1 MLLGLVKTT
10 KIVYNIPEKRG
21 GCVMEKERELTILD
35 IDVEDFINTLENLG
49 AQKQGEFLQRRYVFD
64 VKPVNPNKWIRLR
77 TNGKKTTLTIK
88 EIKDKNSIEG
98 TNELEI
104 TVDDFDKTNEMLNE
118 LGYQSRN
125 YQENYRRVYLLE
137 NTEISIDSWP
147 LIPTYAEIEGKT
159 NEDVEKV
166 LKLVNNKDYKV
177 TTFDVESIYRE
188 IYGIDIM
195 KVKELKF
202 GE

>member
-1 MLLGLVKTT
+1 
-10 KIVYNIPEKRG
+10 
-21 GCVMEKERELTILD
+21 MEKERELTILN
-35 IDVEDFINTLENLG
+35 IDLDDFIKRLEELG
-49 AQKQGEFLQRRYVFD
+49 AEKQGEFLQRRYVFD

-88 EIKDKNSIEG
+88 EIKDKNQIDG

-104 TVDDFDKTNEMLNE
+104 VVDDFDKTNEILNE

-125 YQENYRRVYLLE
+125 YQENYRRIYLFN

-147 LIPTYAEIEGKT
+147 LIPTYVEIEGKT
-159 NEDVEKV
+159 NEDVKKV
-166 LKLVNNKDYKV
+166 LELVNNKNYEV
-177 TTFDVESIYRE
+177 TTYDVESIYRE

-195 KVKELKF
+195 KIKELKF
-202 GE
+202 GESDYESMLEHNE

>member
-1 MLLGLVKTT
+1 
-10 KIVYNIPEKRG
+10 
-21 GCVMEKERELTILD
+21 MEKERELTILD
-35 IDVEDFINTLENLG
+35 IDLDDFIKKLESLG
-49 AQKQGEFLQRRYVFD
+49 AIKQGEFLQRRYVFD

-88 EIKDKNSIEG
+88 EIKDKNAIEG

-104 TVDDFDKTNEMLNE
+104 VVDDLDKTKEILKE
-118 LGYQSRN
+118 LGYESRN
-125 YQENYRRVYLLE
+125 YQENYRRIYLLN

-147 LIPTYAEIEGKT
+147 LIPTYAEREGKT
-159 NEDVEKV
+159 NEDVESV
-166 LKLVNNKDYKV
+166 LKLVNTKNYKV

-202 GE
+202 GENNHESMLEHN

>member
-1 MLLGLVKTT
+1 
-10 KIVYNIPEKRG
+10 
-21 GCVMEKERELTILD
+21 MEKERELTVLN
-35 IDVEDFINTLENLG
+35 IDVEDFIKRLEELG
-49 AQKQGEFLQRRYVFD
+49 AKKQGEFLQRRYVFD
-64 VKPVNPNKWIRLR
+64 VKPINPNKWIRLR
-77 TNGKKTTLTIK
+77 TNGQKTTLTIK
-88 EIKDKNSIEG
+88 EIKDRNSIEG

-104 TVDDFDKTNEMLNE
+104 VVDDFDKTNEILNE
-118 LGYQSRN
+118 LGYQARN
-125 YQENYRRVYLLE
+125 YQENYRRVYLFD

-159 NEDVEKV
+159 NEDVERV
-166 LKLVNNKDYKV
+166 LELVNTKDYQV

-195 KVKELKF
+195 KEKELKF

>member
-1 MLLGLVKTT
+1 MI

-35 IDVEDFINTLENLG
+35 IDIEDFINTLESLG

-104 TVDDFDKTNEMLNE
+104 VVDDFDKTNEILNE
-118 LGYQSRN
+118 LGYESRN
-125 YQENYRRVYLLE
+125 YQENYRRVYLFE

-166 LKLVNNKDYKV
+166 LKLVNKKEYKV

-195 KVKELKF
+195 KIKELKF

>member
-1 MLLGLVKTT
+1 
-10 KIVYNIPEKRG
+10 
-21 GCVMEKERELTILD
+21 MEKERELTILD
-35 IDVEDFINTLENLG
+35 IDVEDFINTLERLG

-77 TNGKKTTLTIK
+77 TNGKKTTLTVK
-88 EIKDKNSIEG
+88 EIKDRNSIEG

-104 TVDDFDKTNEMLNE
+104 VVDDFDKTNEILNE
-118 LGYQSRN
+118 LGYESRN
-125 YQENYRRVYLLE
+125 YQENYRRIYLFE

-147 LIPTYAEIEGKT
+147 QIPTYAEIEGKT

-166 LKLVNNKDYKV
+166 LKLVNTKDYKV

>member
-1 MLLGLVKTT
+1 
-10 KIVYNIPEKRG
+10 
-21 GCVMEKERELTILD
+21 MEKERELTVLD
-35 IDVEDFINTLENLG
+35 IDLEDFIKRLEELK
-49 AQKQGEFLQRRYVFD
+49 AEKKGEFLQRRLVYD

-88 EIKDKNSIEG
+88 EIKDKNAIEG

-104 TVDDFDKTNEMLNE
+104 VVDDFDKTNEILEE
-118 LGYQSRN
+118 LGYVSRN
-125 YQENYRRVYLLE
+125 YQENYRRVYLLD

-147 LIPTYAEIEGKT
+147 LIPTYVEIEGKT
-159 NEDVEKV
+159 NEDVERV
-166 LKLVNNKDYKV
+166 LSLVNTKNYKT

-202 GE
+202 GENKDESMLEHN

>member
-1 MLLGLVKTT
+1 
-10 KIVYNIPEKRG
+10 
-21 GCVMEKERELTILD
+21 MEKERELTILNIKLD
-35 IDVEDFINTLENLG
+35 DFIKTIEKLG
-49 AQKQGEFLQRRYVFD
+49 AIKQGEYLQKRYVYD
-64 VKPVNPNKWIRLR
+64 VKPLNPNKWIRLR

-88 EIKDKNSIEG
+88 EIKDKNLIEG
-98 TNELEI
+98 TNELEVV
-104 TVDDFDKTNEMLNE
+104 VDDFDKTNEILKE
-118 LGYQSRN
+118 LGYEARN
-125 YQENYRRVYLLE
+125 YQENYRRVYILD

-159 NEDVEKV
+159 NEDVKIF
-166 LKLVNNKDYKV
+166 LKLVNTKNYQT

-202 GE
+202 GEKKDESMLEYNK

>member
-1 MLLGLVKTT
+1 
-10 KIVYNIPEKRG
+10 
-21 GCVMEKERELTILD
+21 MEKERELTVLN
-35 IDVEDFINTLENLG
+35 IDVEDFIKRLEELG
-49 AQKQGEFLQRRYVFD
+49 AKKQGEFLQRRYVFD
-64 VKPVNPNKWIRLR
+64 VKPINPNKWIRLR
-77 TNGKKTTLTIK
+77 TNGQKTTLTIK
-88 EIKDKNSIEG
+88 EIKDRNSIEG

-104 TVDDFDKTNEMLNE
+104 VVDDFDKTNEILNA
-118 LGYQSRN
+118 LGYQARN
-125 YQENYRRVYLLE
+125 YQENYRRVYLFD

-159 NEDVEKV
+159 NEDVERI
-166 LKLVNNKDYKV
+166 LELVNTKDYQV

-195 KVKELKF
+195 KEKELKF

>member
-1 MLLGLVKTT
+1 
-10 KIVYNIPEKRG
+10 
-21 GCVMEKERELTILD
+21 MEKERELTILNIKLD
-35 IDVEDFINTLENLG
+35 DFIKTIEKLG
-49 AQKQGEFLQRRYVFD
+49 AIKQGEYLQKRYVYD
-64 VKPVNPNKWIRLR
+64 VKPLNPNKWIRLR

-88 EIKDKNSIEG
+88 EIKDKNLIEG
-98 TNELEI
+98 TNELEVV
-104 TVDDFDKTNEMLNE
+104 VDDFDKTNEILKE
-118 LGYQSRN
+118 LGYEARN
-125 YQENYRRVYLLE
+125 YQENYRRVYILD

-159 NEDVEKV
+159 NEDVERV
-166 LKLVNNKDYKV
+166 LKLVNTKNYQT

-202 GE
+202 GEKKDESMLEYNK